1 MLIEII
7 IFLILGTFLG
17 TITGLIPG
25 IHINLI
31 GAIIGSL
38 FIPINPIY
46 LIVSITSMAITHT
59 FIDFIPSIFLG
70 CPDSDTE
77 LSVLPGHQLLKN
89 KKGYE
94 AIQLSNYGGLI
105 AIFLT
110 TLIIIPSIFL
120 IKNTYSLIK
129 ELIPFILIFISI
141 ILILTEKRKTNAL
154 IVFLI
159 SGFLGYSLTTLDIKE
174 PLLPLLTGLFGAS
187 NIIISLKN
195 KTKIP
200 KQKITKPKVR
210 FKKPI
215 IGALLSAPLCSFLPG
230 LGSGQAA
237 IIGNTLVKNN
247 RKQFL
252 VLLGIINTLVMS
264 FSFISL
270 YILGKTR
277 TGTALTIQ
285 KILENLELK
294 HLILII
300 IIILISGII
309 AFYLTE
315 KIAKYFSLKLEKIN
329 YRLLSIGT
337 LFLLGIIVLLVSQ
350 WKGLIILIVSTLTG
364 IYSINLKVKRTNMM
378 GCLIIPTIIFYL
390 I

>member
-200 KQKITKPKVR
+200 KQKITNPKVR